1 MNGRNFHRNFFRSR
15 KIGRGQCK
23 ETKVDFCQSCDA
35 ANCKIVQV
43 DFKSFPPGRLLGD
56 SDASGGANLVQRV
69 LS

>member
-1 MNGRNFHRNFFRSR
+1 MAETFTGTFSDGERL
-15 KIGRGQCK
+15 GGQCK

-56 SDASGGANLVQRV
+56 SDASGGAKLVQRV

>member
-1 MNGRNFHRNFFRSR
+1 MAILFQMEKYWEG
-15 KIGRGQCK
+15 GQCK

>member
-1 MNGRNFHRNFFRSR
+1 ME
-15 KIGRGQCK
+15 KYWEGQCK

>member
-1 MNGRNFHRNFFRSR
+1 MAETFTGTFSDGENWE
-15 KIGRGQCK
+15 GQCK
-23 ETKVDFCQSCDA
+23 ETKVDFCLSCDA

-56 SDASGGANLVQRV
+56 SDASGRAKLVQRV